1 MTPITHLSQL
11 DPNGTYTYADYL
23 TWKFDEF
30 VELIKGKL
38 LRPMAGSSTQHQ
50 ELSQRLEYCIQTFV
64 RPGPCRMFH
73 APYDVRLTRS
83 TGNGDAQIQ
92 TVVQPDICVVCDPT
106 KIDKRGCLGAPD
118 WIIEILSPGNAGHD
132 TKTKFDLYEEN
143 GVREYWIVYPGIQS
157 VVVYVLD
164 AQDEYQLT
172 AEYAAPGP
180 MPVATLPGLAVE
192 WADIFD
198 DE

>member
-1 MTPITHLSQL
+1 M
-11 DPNGTYTYADYL
+11 
-23 TWKFDEF
+23 
-30 VELIKGKL
+30 
-38 LRPMAGSSTQHQ
+38 
-50 ELSQRLEYCIQTFV
+50 
-64 RPGPCRMFH
+64 
-73 APYDVRLTRS
+73 
-83 TGNGDAQIQ
+83 
-92 TVVQPDICVVCDPT
+92 
-106 KIDKRGCLGAPD
+106 
-118 WIIEILSPGNAGHD
+118 
-132 TKTKFDLYEEN
+132 
-143 GVREYWIVYPGIQS
+143 REYWIVYPGIQS

>member
-1 MTPITHLSQL
+1 MCVPARI
-11 DPNGTYTYADYL
+11 
-23 TWKFDEF
+23 
-30 VELIKGKL
+30 
-38 LRPMAGSSTQHQ
+38 
-50 ELSQRLEYCIQTFV
+50 
-64 RPGPCRMFH
+64 FH
-73 APYDVRLTRS
+73 APYNVRLTRS

-180 MPVATLPGLAVE
+180 MPVATLPGLVVE